1 MWPSE
6 IVSHQYYSIFFR
18 MCRSREKSS
27 SPLDSRRQRGYK
39 MGIMTKSPSPHKR
52 KGPFLDLC
60 HDRAFKIYFKSNPL
74 VLRSLLESFLP
85 LPKGRK
91 IKSVKTIDPF
101 MESQDEEGKQAVL
114 DLRVQLDNKEWVN
127 VEMQLFHQRG
137 FKKRILYY
145 LTRLYSNPLP
155 KGGKHKELYPAYSLV
170 FAGFDM
176 FKDRKGWRHSFSMR
190 SDKPP
195 FFRFSGDLSVTIV
208 ELGKFL
214 SLRPENLFDMAS
226 LWCYLLKES
235 KLMDMESA
243 RELAG
248 KGKDMKE
255 ATDHLIKLSKDEKI
269 RLYEEARWMERAD
282 RLAREDYVREEGL
295 EQGLQRGREEGREQ
309 GREEGR
315 EQGREEGREQGRE
328 EGLQQGIW
336 KGRQEERRQL
346 ALKMLKKKTDISF
359 ISEVTGFS
367 ETQIKKITNEN

>member
-1 MWPSE
+1 M
-6 IVSHQYYSIFFR
+6 
-18 MCRSREKSS
+18 
-27 SPLDSRRQRGYK
+27 
-39 MGIMTKSPSPHKR
+39 
-52 KGPFLDLC
+52 
-60 HDRAFKIYFKSNPL
+60 
-74 VLRSLLESFLP
+74 
-85 LPKGRK
+85 
-91 IKSVKTIDPF
+91 
-101 MESQDEEGKQAVL
+101 
-114 DLRVQLDNKEWVN
+114 
-127 VEMQLFHQRG
+127 
-137 FKKRILYY
+137 
-145 LTRLYSNPLP
+145 
-155 KGGKHKELYPAYSLV
+155 
-170 FAGFDM
+170 
-176 FKDRKGWRHSFSMR
+176 
-190 SDKPP
+190 
-195 FFRFSGDLSVTIV
+195 TIV

-295 EQGLQRGREEGREQ
+295 EQGLQRGRKEGREQGREQ
-309 GREEGR
+309 GREEGLER
-315 EQGREEGREQGRE
+315 GLIQGREQGRE

-367 ETQIKKITNEN
+367 ETQIKKITDEN